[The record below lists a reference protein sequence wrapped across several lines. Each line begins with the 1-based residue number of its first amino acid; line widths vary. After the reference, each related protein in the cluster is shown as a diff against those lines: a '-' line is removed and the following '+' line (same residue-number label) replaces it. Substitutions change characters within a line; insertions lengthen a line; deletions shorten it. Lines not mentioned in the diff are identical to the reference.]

1 MELIEALQKIRKY
14 LENKLSSIQMCASA
28 LGSSEVMD
36 DLQLFMKSFTVSFN
50 VKLTNS
56 GLGTL

>member
-14 LENKLSSIQMCASA
+14 LEKKLSSIQMCASA

-36 DLQLFMKSFTVSFN
+36 DLQLFMKSCTVS
-50 VKLTNS
+50 
-56 GLGTL
+56 